1 MRVGLAFGRT
11 YARLCKNIR
20 AREHIVSRAGVP
32 EFTTA
37 HTHGDRM
44 ISEAVATIVTGVWA
58 LVFGVSF
65 LTYGSALAYYN
76 ERRWPRFTSLL
87 ADNTWVTGIM
97 TLWYGYQ
104 YYDGNT
110 DYRWIAYALTC
121 PLLVRSLHTY
131 ATCPA
136 KRCLNGGAEAGR
148 WALWGAMA
156 ATAVTMLTGFAI
168 TQVVGATAR
177 WVLFAGGFLFFGV
190 AIALLYR
197 AIEYRPAELPAG
209 RSYWA
214 LVLIGAAWLA
224 FPVLF
229 ALGPVLA
236 AVISFY
242 DVIFGYAMADLVA
255 KVFAAVVLP
264 YLVRLQCGR
273 CVPRAP
279 RCKPHRESAC
289 MKPSCRQPAHAN
301 AHRTP
306 ALCNV
311 HGLPNCPICPQPADY
326 AREAALAEYDDYA
339 EHPFYL
345 AHGST
350 TTSTSNT
357 TTQHHHAHP
366 HHAHRSYAGVQPVVY
381 VTQAAPGVGEA
392 VSNAAPQPSPSA
404 MKEFWDSKTKNKSVS
419 NV

>member
-1 MRVGLAFGRT
+1 
-11 YARLCKNIR
+11 
-20 AREHIVSRAGVP
+20 
-32 EFTTA
+32 
-37 HTHGDRM
+37 M

-65 LTYGSALAYYN
+65 LTYGSALLYYN

-87 ADNTWVTGIM
+87 ADNVWVTGIM

-121 PLLVRSLHTY
+121 PLLVRSLHTF

-136 KRCLNGGAEAGR
+136 KGCLNGGAEAGR

-156 ATAVTMLTGFAI
+156 ATAVTMLSGFAI
-168 TQVVGATAR
+168 TQVAGLTAR
-177 WVLFAGGFLFFGV
+177 WVLYAGAFLFFGV

-197 AIEYRPAELPAG
+197 AIEYRPAALAAG

-224 FPVLF
+224 FPILF
-229 ALGPVLA
+229 ALGPVLG
-236 AVISFY
+236 AVISFF
-242 DVIFGYAMADLVA
+242 DVVFGYAIADLVA
-255 KVFAAVVLP
+255 KVFAALVLP
-264 YLVRLQCGR
+264 YVVRLQCGR

-279 RCKPHRESAC
+279 RCKQHRTPAC
-289 MKPSCRQPAHAN
+289 MKPSCRHPAHAY
-301 AHRTP
+301 AHETP
-306 ALCNV
+306 ALCSV
-311 HGLPNCPICPQPADY
+311 HSRPNCTVCPAPADY
-326 AREAALAEYDDYA
+326 AREATLAEFDDYA

-350 TTSTSNT
+350 TTRT
-357 TTQHHHAHP
+357 TTTTHHQAEQHHHATTT
-366 HHAHRSYAGVQPVVY
+366 HHAHAQPRHHAAYAGGVQPVVY
-381 VTQAAPGVGEA
+381 ITPASAP
-392 VSNAAPQPSPSA
+392 VSDSRTV
-404 MKEFWDSKTKNKSVS
+404 KEIWDSKCNRGRSVS
-419 NV
+419 KV